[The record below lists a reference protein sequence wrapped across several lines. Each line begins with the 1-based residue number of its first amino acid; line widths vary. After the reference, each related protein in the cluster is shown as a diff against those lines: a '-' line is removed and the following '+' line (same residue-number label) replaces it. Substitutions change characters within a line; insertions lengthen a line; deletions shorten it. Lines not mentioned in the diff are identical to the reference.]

1 MANSSTVS
9 TCPLFPELENNVMTA
24 PSGVYTLPS
33 GSILPKGV
41 GVGGVATTYNVSY
54 DAWQSTANRNYEL
67 ELHEKYPALRQAW
80 EHYQNI
86 LGMCKSREEENS
98 ENRL

>member
-1 MANSSTVS
+1 MANITNVS

-24 PSGVYTLPS
+24 TSSVYSLPS

-41 GVGGVATTYNVSY
+41 GVGSSATTYNVSY

-67 ELHEKYPALRQAW
+67 HLHEKYPALQQAW

-86 LGMCKSREEENS
+86 LRMCKSREEETG
-98 ENRL
+98 EDRL

>member
-1 MANSSTVS
+1 
-9 TCPLFPELENNVMTA
+9 MTA

-41 GVGGVATTYNVSY
+41 GVGVGSVATTYNVSY

-67 ELHEKYPALRQAW
+67 DLHERYPALRQAW